1 LLAIAV
7 FVFCEHFD
15 DGVDLYKRAFRMG
28 LEGTVSKR
36 ADAPYRSGRT
46 EAWVKVKSWKRDRFV
61 VVGFVPDGAGGL
73 AKLRL
78 ARREGRALIYAG
90 RVGTGWDHK
99 TARVVRAALAPLA
112 RPTSPL
118 TTPIR
123 KRDTTWVEPRF
134 DAEITY
140 ADVTD
145 DGMVRH
151 PSFKRLV
158 T

>member
-1 LLAIAV
+1 MVPADWRSYVSRAAR
-7 FVFCEHFD
+7 
-15 DGVDLYKRAFRMG
+15 DGTLV
-28 LEGTVSKR
+28 
-36 ADAPYRSGRT
+36 
-46 EAWVKVKSWKRDRFV
+46 
-61 VVGFVPDGAGGL
+61 
-73 AKLRL
+73 
-78 ARREGRALIYAG
+78 YAG
-90 RVGTGWDHK
+90 RVGTGWDYK
-99 TARVVRAALAPLA
+99 TARAVRAALAPLA

-118 TTPIR
+118 SKSIK

-134 DAEITY
+134 DAEIAY

>member
-1 LLAIAV
+1 LKASGITMSPAIRLACVRRNDGFKLDDIADRS
-7 FVFCEHFD
+7 HD
-15 DGVDLYKRAFRMG
+15 RLDTKRSSSCFKG
-28 LEGTVSKR
+28 
-36 ADAPYRSGRT
+36 
-46 EAWVKVKSWKRDRFV
+46 DRFV

-78 ARREGRALIYAG
+78 ARREGRTLVYAG
-90 RVGTGWDHK
+90 RVGTGWNHK
-99 TARVVRAALAPLA
+99 TARAVRAALAALA

-118 TTPIR
+118 SKPIK

-158 T
+158 S